1 MELEN
6 TELEFE
12 IDIQES
18 GPPGE
23 PGPQGLSAY
32 EVYLKNGGELS
43 ETEWLE
49 SLKGEPGEPGQSI
62 ENNPSFYTLDV
73 GGDQFTGNSPFDI
86 RGDDN
91 YKRAGEIIQHAYDHG
106 YPTIGILLN
115 GKYSVML
122 ENHPEKHTNTQIT
135 SYWFSGYMK
144 RDPMNYDLR
153 GVAIYI
159 NGTWENN
166 IFTCTRIQGRLQDT
180 IRIANYSSF
189 LSKSNNA
196 AYTPTYDYHPAT
208 KKYVDDAAATKQP
221 LLTPGENI
229 TINENNVISAE
240 GETLPRIICT
250 NLSITSSN
258 PITDEETITNIEK
271 EINKRLNTNVLP
283 KIELD
288 HAYDYRERAELGYY
302 LFVSNKRVRTNVTS
316 FEFRDRF
323 TISRWTETNG
333 GRNFWQYY
341 VTVTGTWD
349 ENDYFTVTSVT
360 INGTSTGPL
369 AQMSDV
375 IGKRNTSSFTP
386 TSDYHPATKKYV
398 DDKIVTPEVKT
409 YYFDWSDLVE
419 ISLNAYNS
427 HTVNLSEEDI
437 ERLTTIIN
445 EELANGFNRN
455 FMFMFALKFGRI
467 AIGDTFRSDSAKN
480 GYYCIQVHTI
490 SAASEASQKYAS
502 VNCDFYIET
511 IYDADS
517 NTATL
522 TGKLTVTPQYNTSI
536 PNYYYVNNNFLSKT
550 NTSTYNPTANYHPA
564 TKKYVDDSIASA
576 ITTVLEGEY

>member
-73 GGDQFTGNSPFDI
+73 GEDQFTGNSPFDI

-115 GKYSVML
+115 GKYCVML
-122 ENHPEKHTNTQIT
+122 EGHYNKHTNTQLT
-135 SYWFSGYMK
+135 SYWFNGYMK
-144 RDPMNYDLR
+144 NDPMNYDLY
-153 GVAIYI
+153 GVCVYI

-166 IFTCTRIQGRLQDT
+166 IFTCTRIQGRIQSS
-180 IRIANYSSF
+180 IRMVDY
-189 LSKSNNA
+189 NNVLTKNNTKE
-196 AYTPTYDYHPAT
+196 YIPTYDYHPAT

-229 TINENNVISAE
+229 TIDENNVISAE

-302 LFVSNKRVRTNVTS
+302 LFVSNKRVRTNITS

-398 DDKIVTPEVKT
+398 DDSVSSINVDIDELLASKNIFVLNLKGLSLYSHSGTCTTTDADDLAAATEVFTKIKKGM
-409 YYFDWSDLVE
+409 
-419 ISLNAYNS
+419 NS
-427 HTVNLSEEDI
+427 INHYSCNLIVQLRGPWAMGSS
-437 ERLTTIIN
+437 
-445 EELANGFNRN
+445 
-455 FMFMFALKFGRI
+455 MFMNQYMNMMQF
-467 AIGDTFRSDSAKN
+467 IGYGVSTDTQEN
-480 GYYCIQVHTI
+480 M
-490 SAASEASQKYAS
+490 
-502 VNCDFYIET
+502 YI
-511 IYDADS
+511 
-517 NTATL
+517 
-522 TGKLTVTPQYNTSI
+522 LTVTGSWDEETQTYNVTGVSTKIHTSNGTPFAKKSYVDTSI
-536 PNYYYVNNNFLSKT
+536 KN
-550 NTSTYNPTANYHPA
+550 
-564 TKKYVDDSIASA
+564 A